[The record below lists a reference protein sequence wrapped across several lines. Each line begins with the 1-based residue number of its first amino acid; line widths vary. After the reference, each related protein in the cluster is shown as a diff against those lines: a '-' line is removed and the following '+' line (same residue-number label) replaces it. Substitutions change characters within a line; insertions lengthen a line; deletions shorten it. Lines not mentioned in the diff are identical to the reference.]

1 MNLLELIE
9 ERRLLLQR
17 TSSTRGGE
25 YHSSCPNCGGADRF
39 MFWPKIDRYWCR
51 QCNVN
56 GDAIQF
62 CRDFLGLDYRSACIK
77 TGVEPNTSFS
87 NKTTRTPIFSPEKV
101 NFPPELW
108 QKKARETILESH
120 FNLLN
125 NPSGLKLLYD
135 RGFSIETI
143 KSFSLGW
150 NPDNKF
156 LSLPEWGLPQI
167 IKENGQE
174 KKLWL
179 PKGILIPTVSETVV
193 SSLKTR
199 RSCWKE
205 GDKLPKYVEISGSM
219 KCPSFYGIPL
229 DKPIVIIE
237 SELDAILTQ
246 QFAND
251 VCCCLA
257 LGGAGKKPD
266 LATHN
271 ILRTASILLFALD
284 FDEAGK
290 KAFQFWKSTYPKLR
304 AWPVPIEKSPG
315 DAHLAGIDLRKWIE
329 AGITN
334 SNKT

>member
-1 MNLLELIE
+1 M
-9 ERRLLLQR
+9 
-17 TSSTRGGE
+17 S
-25 YHSSCPNCGGADRF
+25 
-39 MFWPKIDRYWCR
+39 WPKVDRYWCR
-51 QCNVN
+51 QCNAS

-62 CRDFLGLDYRSACIK
+62 CRDFLGLDYHSACIK
-77 TGVEPNTSFS
+77 TGAEPKTSFFS
-87 NKTTRTPIFSPEKV
+87 RATRTSIFSPERV
-101 NFPPELW
+101 CFPPILW
-108 QKKARETILESH
+108 QKKARETVLESH
-120 FNLLN
+120 LNLLN
-125 NPSGLKLLYD
+125 NSSGLELLYD
-135 RGFSIETI
+135 RGFSLETI
-143 KSFSLGW
+143 KTFSLGW
-150 NPDNKF
+150 NPEDKF
-156 LSLPEWGLPQI
+156 LSLPNWGLPQT

-179 PKGILIPTVSETVV
+179 PKGILIPTIKETIV
-193 SSLKTR
+193 SSLKIR

-219 KCPSFYGIPL
+219 KCPSFYGIPC

-246 QFAND
+246 QFAGD

-271 ILRTASILLFALD
+271 ILQKASILLFALD

-290 KAFQFWKSTYPKLR
+290 KAFQFWKSTFPKLR

-315 DAHLAGIDLRKWIE
+315 DAHLAGIDLKKWIE
-329 AGITN
+329 AGITD